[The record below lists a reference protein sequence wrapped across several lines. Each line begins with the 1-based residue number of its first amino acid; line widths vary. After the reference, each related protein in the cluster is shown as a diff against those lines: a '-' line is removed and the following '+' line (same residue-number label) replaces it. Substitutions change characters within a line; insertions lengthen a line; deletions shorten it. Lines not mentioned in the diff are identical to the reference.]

1 MIEASLAMQL
11 ASSSTNYP
19 ATPVYDPAFLALQDL
34 GTGFTVHLLFSP
46 PSYSG
51 NKDE

>member
-11 ASSSTNYP
+11 ASSRTNYP
-19 ATPVYDPAFLALQDL
+19 ATAVYDPAFLALQ
-34 GTGFTVHLLFSP
+34 GVHRALLFSP